1 MFPKSSKRPSP
12 LRHLWRFQ
20 QRRNWAD
27 PSPAMAGMPSHHIL
41 CAGPYTVPFAR
52 LAAESAIA
60 SCPSELRSRL
70 ALYIHV
76 DAVAEP
82 LRTKVIEWLGEIP
95 GVRVTYGLFGIRP
108 GDRIPGKWHQTM
120 VNDVVN
126 LCVHEEH
133 IAFIDADLFIDGPA
147 WWDAVSQQLEAG
159 IYSLSVGMRD
169 TRTLTCSGQVF
180 SGIKTNLFTLNTA
193 VHRQYNPQRFT
204 KDFAAQDRLVRE
216 LPGAEL
222 DIGRGIDSMVLGSLA
237 AQARGYRVV
246 DLDNCIPHCH
256 VGGFS
261 HIKPEKFTGRGGASQ
276 EQTDI
281 WLCRVRLINRV
292 IDYMRARDWLGYLDP
307 EHLNIVAE
315 TSALVDGRADLRER
329 LPQLPL
335 TSHETAFENVL
346 AALAR

>member
-27 PSPAMAGMPSHHIL
+27 HSPALAGMPSHHIL

-60 SCPSELRSRL
+60 SCPLELRSRL

-120 VNDVVN
+120 VNDVVD
-126 LCVHEEH
+126 LCAHEEH

-147 WWDAVSQQLEAG
+147 WWEAVSQQLEAG

-261 HIKPEKFTGRGGASQ
+261 HIKPEKFTGRGGASL

-292 IDYMRARDWLGYLDP
+292 IDYMRTRDWLGYLDP

-315 TSALVDGRADLRER
+315 TSALVDGRPDLRER

>member
-1 MFPKSSKRPSP
+1 
-12 LRHLWRFQ
+12 
-20 QRRNWAD
+20 
-27 PSPAMAGMPSHHIL
+27 MAGMPSHHIL

-60 SCPSELRSRL
+60 SCPPELRSRL

-126 LCVHEEH
+126 LCAHEEH

-261 HIKPEKFTGRGGASQ
+261 HIKPEKFTGRGGASL

>member
-1 MFPKSSKRPSP
+1 M
-12 LRHLWRFQ
+12 RHFWRFQ
-20 QRRNWAD
+20 QRRRWAD
-27 PSPAMAGMPSHHIL
+27 PAPAVAGMPSHHIL

-60 SCPSELRSRL
+60 SCPPELRSRL
-70 ALYIHV
+70 VLYIHV

-126 LCVHEEH
+126 LCAHEEH

-147 WWDAVSQQLEAG
+147 WWETVSRQLEAT

-193 VHRQYNPQRFT
+193 VHRRYNPQRFT
-204 KDFAAQDRLVRE
+204 KDFTAQDRLVRE

-261 HIKPEKFTGRGGASQ
+261 HIKPEKFTGRGGASA

-292 IDYMRARDWLGYLDP
+292 IDYMRERDWLGYLDP

-315 TSALVDGRADLRER
+315 TSALVAGRPDLRER